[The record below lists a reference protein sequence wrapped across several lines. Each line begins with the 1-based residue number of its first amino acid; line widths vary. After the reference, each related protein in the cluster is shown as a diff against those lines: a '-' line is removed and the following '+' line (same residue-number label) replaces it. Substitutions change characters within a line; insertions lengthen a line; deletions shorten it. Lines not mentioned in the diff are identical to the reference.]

1 MEGRLK
7 TMDQRPK
14 TKDQGLSGGR
24 ADLGLRSLVL
34 GHWSRRGFTLVE
46 IMLVVII
53 IGVLAA
59 MVVPRFAG
67 RTEQAKVARAKSDI
81 AAIGLALDIF
91 ELDMGVYPETIK
103 DLAAKP
109 GGDSENWKGPYIKQG
124 KQLIDPWGHE
134 YDYTRPTEQGKD
146 YVLKSM
152 GPDGKPGNDDL
163 SNQEESH

>member
-1 MEGRLK
+1 MG
-7 TMDQRPK
+7 PW
-14 TKDQGLSGGR
+14 SV
-24 ADLGLRSLVL
+24 VL

-67 RTEQAKVARAKSDI
+67 RTEQAKVARAKSDV

-103 DLAAKP
+103 DLASKP

-134 YDYTRPTEQGKD
+134 YDYTRPTGQGKD

-152 GPDGKPGNDDL
+152 GPDGKPGNDDI
-163 SNQEESH
+163 SNQEAER